1 MDRDT
6 RLEPE
11 AERPE
16 GAGPTDPMVGD
27 DTEGHSLSMILGV
40 NAMSRRAVGRRER
53 QGEAEDLKPITKQFP
68 RMREPRKG

>member
-6 RLEPE
+6 GLEPE

-27 DTEGHSLSMILGV
+27 DTEGHSFSVIMGV
-40 NAMSRRAVGRRER
+40 NALSRSKAPAR
-53 QGEAEDLKPITKQFP
+53 QQRPDDAELKPITKPFP
-68 RMREPRKG
+68 RMRDQRPG